1 MKRKYLLPFFLVFQ
15 IVFLKLIAFFPEVV
29 EQYYSNGL
37 YVYISNLLRIV
48 MGGIPFSI
56 GDLIYGCI
64 LSYLLFKLWKT
75 RKTWKL
81 NWKNNLLQ
89 MTSVLSVLYFVFHF
103 LWALNYY
110 RVPLFDKMNIKR
122 EYSDTDLE
130 NFTQKLIQKT
140 NALQLKITHNK
151 NIKVY
156 YAATIETI
164 FGASNNGYKNNKK
177 EFPFHYIHSSKKKS
191 LFSLPLTYMGFAGY
205 LNPFTNEAQIN
216 DKLPRYTLPNIVCHE
231 MAHQIGYASES
242 ECNFIGFL
250 AGINNPDLYFQY
262 SAYSNALRYCMMN
275 IALKNEAKFKA
286 LQLKINSGIIENYKE
301 SDAFWKEYDT
311 FIDKGFHAFY
321 DQYLKMNQQKDG
333 IESYS
338 KFVDLLVNYYK
349 TRTL

>member
-37 YVYISNLLRIV
+37 YIYISNFLRIV

-156 YAATIETI
+156 YAATI
-164 FGASNNGYKNNKK
+164 
-177 EFPFHYIHSSKKKS
+177 
-191 LFSLPLTYMGFAGY
+191 
-205 LNPFTNEAQIN
+205 
-216 DKLPRYTLPNIVCHE
+216 
-231 MAHQIGYASES
+231 
-242 ECNFIGFL
+242 
-250 AGINNPDLYFQY
+250 
-262 SAYSNALRYCMMN
+262 
-275 IALKNEAKFKA
+275 
-286 LQLKINSGIIENYKE
+286 
-301 SDAFWKEYDT
+301 
-311 FIDKGFHAFY
+311 
-321 DQYLKMNQQKDG
+321 
-333 IESYS
+333 
-338 KFVDLLVNYYK
+338 
-349 TRTL
+349 